1 MKKRR
6 SFSNAFKARVV
17 LEVLSGQRS
26 KAEACR
32 HYQIK
37 DSLLSRWTKQF
48 LERAPSL
55 FETKHQHRTTEPQRV
70 AELERMVGRLMME
83 LDLAKKA
90 SHLFRSTI
98 DIS

>member
-6 SFSNAFKARVV
+6 SFSPEFKARVV

-55 FETKHQHRTTEPQRV
+55 FETKHHHARAEPQRL
-70 AELERMVGRLMME
+70 AELERMVGRLTME

-90 SHLFRSTI
+90 SQLFRSTI

>member
-6 SFSNAFKARVV
+6 SFSPEFKARVV
-17 LEVLSGQRS
+17 LEVLAGARS
-26 KAEACR
+26 KADACR
-32 HYQIK
+32 HYQLK

-55 FETKHQHRTTEPQRV
+55 FQAQHQHPAVEPQRL
-70 AELERMVGRLMME
+70 AELERMVGRLTME

-90 SHLFRSTI
+90 SQLFRSTTNVI
-98 DIS
+98 

>member
-6 SFSNAFKARVV
+6 SFSPEFKARVV

-37 DSLLSRWTKQF
+37 DSLLARWTKQF
-48 LERAPSL
+48 LERTPSL
-55 FETKHQHRTTEPQRV
+55 FENKQQHSTADPQRV
-70 AELERMVGRLMME
+70 VELERMVGRLTME

-90 SHLFRSTI
+90 SQLFRSTI

>member
-6 SFSNAFKARVV
+6 SFSPEFKARVV

-37 DSLLSRWTKQF
+37 DSLLSRWTKQL

-55 FETKHQHRTTEPQRV
+55 FENKQHNARAEPQRL
-70 AELERMVGRLMME
+70 AELERMVGRLTME

-90 SHLFRSTI
+90 SQLFRSTI

>member
-6 SFSNAFKARVV
+6 SFSPEFKARVV

-37 DSLLSRWTKQF
+37 DSLLTRWTKQF

-55 FETKHQHRTTEPQRV
+55 FENKQQHARAEPQRV
-70 AELERMVGRLMME
+70 AELERLVGRLTME

>member
-6 SFSNAFKARVV
+6 SFSPDFKARVV

-26 KAEACR
+26 RAEACR

-37 DSLLSRWTKQF
+37 DSLLARWIQQF
-48 LERAPSL
+48 LDRAPSL
-55 FETKHQHRTTEPQRV
+55 FDSKQQRPPSDQQRI
-70 AELERMVGRLMME
+70 AELEQMIGRLTME

-90 SHLFRSTI
+90 SSLFQSTTNVR
-98 DIS
+98 

>member
-6 SFSNAFKARVV
+6 SFSPEFKARVV

-55 FETKHQHRTTEPQRV
+55 FENKHQHATAQPQRV
-70 AELERMVGRLMME
+70 AELERMIGRLTME

-90 SHLFRSTI
+90 SQLFRSTI

>member
-6 SFSNAFKARVV
+6 SFSPEFKARVV

-26 KAEACR
+26 KADACR

-37 DSLLSRWTKQF
+37 DSLLTRWTKQL

-55 FETKHQHRTTEPQRV
+55 FENKHQHARAEPQRM
-70 AELERMVGRLMME
+70 AELERMVGRLTME

-90 SHLFRSTI
+90 SQLFRSTI